1 MNWAWGVREVSS
13 KFDGPLAM
21 RVHALTQLTRAAEEG
36 AAAPE
41 GAKGVAAADAARA
54 VEAERR
60 EPVQV
65 ILHFE
70 GNLEAV
76 EAAGFCTEFHTE
88 RAAVGTIEV
97 SDLERVA
104 SVADVVSIQG
114 DRRMRLNESTGPTDG
129 PGTLQA
135 QLLPPLPAGFTGRG
149 VVIGVIDTGI
159 DIFHPAFIVPG
170 TGTGGIPP
178 LTRITS
184 LFDVTLRQ
192 TLELQGNPTGGTV
205 ELKWQAP
212 ALPDETTGPLSLPL
226 TAATVQTA
234 LQGFNSIVPGDVNVT
249 GGPLPGTPIQI
260 DFTGKYDS
268 TIIDSATIAAIRP
281 IPILT
286 GGTNPKAL
294 IRRGRMITQAEINTA
309 LQAATPAPFISRDV
323 NGHGSHVAGI
333 AAGIGTA
340 AQPLGI
346 APQADLV
353 VVHTDLGTA
362 QNLLGAHHIFEQP
375 WLAPGIPT
383 RCAVVSM
390 SLGLNTT
397 AHDGTDTQEIMLDD
411 LLFGTSK
418 RSIVVAAGNDG
429 DFYTTPIPPSPPPVT
444 PPAQLRGGQH
454 AFGRAPAPGPTD
466 NAVRIRFNIEKD
478 DFRGDWFYL
487 WYSGAGSLSF
497 DLAAPPTA
505 PGAPAPTVG
514 PSLPFVL
521 KPDPA
526 SNPGGDDPPNLKSVQ
541 LGGTNG
547 HTVWYEY
554 AQSVAP
560 SGKRRLRFNLVP
572 PVGAAITMGTWTI
585 TLHETAGFETPFD
598 IWLGHESPDPPARFI
613 RSDQYRGRTINAPG
627 NARQVITVGAYDGR
641 DDKLAGFSSR
651 GPTADLQPKPD
662 VCAPGVSV
670 RSAKSGGVAPN
681 LLTPKNGTS
690 MATPYVAG
698 VVALMF
704 EMNGNL
710 DSADILAALIATCD
724 KTKLP
729 LPRTLE
735 DGWGAGRV
743 LPEDAVK
750 AVKPPP
756 PGPAFTAVA
765 ADEESFVLPEPAYPA
780 AHVPRATRLRVLRA
794 RAEETAAGRLAVAL
808 ITAHHEEVG
817 QLVATQ
823 GQVAAAWQRMNGPLV
838 LRLVLLSDLDP
849 DVPVPKRLGGVS
861 VAEGLDALL
870 DELARVASPAL
881 RADIATHRDFTLA
894 LPGARLS
901 ELDQRMRVG

>member
-1 MNWAWGVREVSS
+1 MSS

-21 RVHALTQLTRAAEEG
+21 RVHALKQLTRAAEEAVAA

-54 VEAERR
+54 VESERR

-76 EAAGFCTEFHTE
+76 EAAGFCTEFHTA

-97 SDLERVA
+97 ADLERVA
-104 SVADVVSIQG
+104 AVADVVSIQG
-114 DRRMRLNESTGPTDG
+114 NRRMRLNESTGTTDG
-129 PGTLQA
+129 PDTLQA
-135 QLLPPLPAGFTGRG
+135 QVLPPLPAGFTGKG
-149 VVIGVIDTGI
+149 VVVGIIDTGI
-159 DIFHPAFIVPG
+159 DIFHPAFIQPG
-170 TGTGGIPP
+170 TGTGTIPP
-178 LTRITS
+178 QTRITS
-184 LFDVTLRQ
+184 LFDATLRQ
-192 TLELQGNPTGGTV
+192 TLEFQGNPTGGAV

-212 ALPDETTGPLSLPL
+212 ALPDETTGPLNLPL

-234 LQGFNSIVPGDVNVT
+234 LQGFNSIAPGDVNVT

-268 TIIDSATIAAIRP
+268 TVIDSATIAAIRP
-281 IPILT
+281 IPTLT

-346 APQADLV
+346 APEADLV
-353 VVHTDLGTA
+353 VVHSDLQTA
-362 QNLLGAHHIFEQP
+362 QNLQGAHHIFDQP
-375 WLAPGIPT
+375 WLATGTPKK
-383 RCAVVSM
+383 CAVVNLSVGD
-390 SLGLNTT
+390 SST
-397 AHDGTDTQEIMLDD
+397 AHDGTDPMEIMLDD
-411 LLFGTSK
+411 LLVGTTR

-429 DFYTTPIPPSPPPVT
+429 AFYTPSAPPPSPPTPSPPLPV
-444 PPAQLRGGQH
+444 PPPPQVRGGQH

-466 NAVRIRFNIEKD
+466 NAVRIRFNIEQND
-478 DFRGDWFYL
+478 LRGDWFYL
-487 WYSGAGSLSF
+487 WYSGAGSLSV

-526 SNPGGDDPPNLKSVQ
+526 NNPGGDDLPQYKSVK

-547 HTVWYEY
+547 HTVWYDY

-560 SGKRRLRFNLVP
+560 SGKRRLMLNLEP
-572 PVGAAITMGTWTI
+572 PTGAAITKGTWTI

-613 RSDQYRGRTINAPG
+613 RSDQYQGRTINTPG
-627 NARQVITVGAYDGR
+627 AARHVITVGAYDGNNYQ
-641 DDKLAGFSSR
+641 LAGFSSR
-651 GPTADLQPKPD
+651 GPSTDLQPKPD
-662 VCAPGVSV
+662 VCAPGVAV
-670 RSAKSGGVAPN
+670 RSAKSGG
-681 LLTPKNGTS
+681 GTS
-690 MATPYVAG
+690 APWTLMWGTSQATPYVAG

-704 EMNGNL
+704 QMNENL
-710 DSADILAALIATCD
+710 DNGAILAALIATCD

-735 DGWGAGRV
+735 DGWGAGPV
-743 LPEDAVK
+743 CPKLAVD

-756 PGPAFTAVA
+756 PGPAAS
-765 ADEESFVLPEPAYPA
+765 ADEESYVLPEAAYPA
-780 AHVPRATRLRVLRA
+780 AHVPRATRLRVLRE
-794 RAEETAAGRLAVAL
+794 RVEESAAGRLAVAL

-817 QLVATQ
+817 RLVATQ
-823 GQVAAAWQRMNGPLV
+823 EQVAAAWQRMNGPLV

-849 DVPVPKRLGGVS
+849 DVPVPKRLGGIS
-861 VAEGLDALL
+861 VADGLAALL
-870 DELARVASPAL
+870 EELARVASPAL
-881 RADIATHRDFTLA
+881 RADIARHRDFTLA

-901 ELDQRMRVG
+901 ELDQQMRVS